1 MQLSGDV
8 VKNYKIW
15 YVWDGEKYEIS
26 EKDEYNYLIEGKFL
40 VSEADCP
47 PGPTSEDLRKLVKG
61 CEGKIQLVLKERSMK
76 VLKSKFR
83 GALQRIL

>member
-1 MQLSGDV
+1 M

-26 EKDEYNYLIEGKFL
+26 EKDEYNYLIEEKFL
-40 VSEADCP
+40 VFVVSEADCP
-47 PGPTSEDLRKLVKG
+47 PGPTSEELIKLVKG

-83 GALQRIL
+83 GALQRII